1 MFTEAD
7 HQHMSRALEL
17 AALGMW
23 TTTPN
28 PRVGCVIVRDRQVV
42 GEGWHRRAGEPH
54 AEVLALAQANGAARG
69 ATVYLTLEPCSHHGR
84 TPPCVDAL
92 LEAHVGRVVVAMEDP
107 NPLVS
112 GRGLARLREAG
123 VDVRCGL
130 LEQEAREL
138 NIGFV
143 SRMTRRRPWVRM
155 KIAASLDGRTA
166 LPDGSSQ
173 WITGDAARD
182 DGHAWRARACAILTG
197 IGTVKDDDPRLT
209 VRAVDTLRQPL
220 RVLVD
225 SRLEVDLDANI
236 VRGGNL
242 LVVCARAMPGKAGE
256 LRDRGCEVLELPN
269 AQGKVDLPA
278 LLAELAGRDINEL
291 HVEAGYR
298 LNGSLLREDCV
309 DELLVYLAPTLLGNA
324 TGMADLLPPDTLA
337 AAPRL
342 SLQAVDRV
350 GDDVRL
356 LARLPDRLPAR
367 PTAGASELHP
377 ESRAGAE

>member
-209 VRAVDTLRQPL
+209 VRAVDTPRQPL